1 MRAAFGKTAWRMAI
15 EFFFVQAVAS
25 SGGQSVVA
33 QEPANE
39 AEIRSQMATADK
51 LAGKM
56 PDRGAVLFF
65 LAAGHAQLGEF
76 HDSLAKLQEC
86 LALKEGFDP
95 QGEPSFAV
103 LKDSKEFPR
112 MIEQVHKDFPVVAQA
127 QLAFTTSEK
136 DLVPEGLAYDPAA
149 DTFYLGS
156 LHRRKIVKIPH
167 VGPLAGKTSDFVPG
181 DRYDL
186 LPILGIRMDPVD
198 GSIWCNSF
206 ADSGK
211 AALLHF
217 DKAGVLLGR
226 FSISDEARHGF
237 NDLVVLG
244 SGEIY
249 LTDSLADKVYRFE
262 RKAQAF
268 SSVEMNR
275 ELLYPDGIAVTDDEQ
290 YIYVADALGVIR
302 FDPKTQKA
310 ADVDPGPRNTLAG
323 IDGLYCQKDRL
334 IAIQNGIGSPRI
346 ALFQMAKDGLHVLK
360 TTVLE
365 NRTRFTVLPTTG
377 ALFGDDFYFIANSQI
392 DNLNGEHVLD
402 VTKLE
407 SVRIGKVHLP

>member
-1 MRAAFGKTAWRMAI
+1 MRAVRKTAWQVGF
-15 EFFFVQAVAS
+15 EFSFALAVAG
-25 SGGQSVVA
+25 SGSWSAVA

-39 AEIRSQMATADK
+39 LEIRSQMATAEK
-51 LAGKM
+51 LSGKI

-76 HDSLAKLQEC
+76 HASLAKLQEC
-86 LALKEGFDP
+86 VALKEGFDP

-103 LKDSKEFPR
+103 LKDSKEFPQLV
-112 MIEQVHKDFPVVAQA
+112 EQAHKDFPVVAQA

-156 LHRRKIVKIPH
+156 LHRRKIVRIPRA
-167 VGPLAGKTSDFVPG
+167 GPMAGKSNDFVPG

-186 LPILGIRMDPVD
+186 LPVLGIRMDPVD
-198 GSIWCNSF
+198 GTIWCNSF

-217 DKAGVLLGR
+217 DQAGALLGR
-226 FSISDEARHGF
+226 FRIQDEVKHGF

-244 SGEIY
+244 TGEVY
-249 LTDSLADKVYRFE
+249 VTDSLANRVYRFD
-262 RKAQAF
+262 RKTQAF
-268 SSVEMNR
+268 TSVGMNR
-275 ELLYPDGIAVTDDEQ
+275 ELLYPNGIAVTDNGQ
-290 YIYVADALGVIR
+290 YLYVADALGVMR
-302 FDPKTQKA
+302 FDPKTKEA
-310 ADVDPGPRNTLAG
+310 AEVDPGPRSTLAG
-323 IDGLYCQKDRL
+323 IDGLYWQRDRL

-346 ALFQMAKDGLHVLK
+346 ALFQIANDGLHVSK

-365 NRTRFTVLPTTG
+365 NRTKFTTLPTTG
-377 ALFGDDFYFIANSQI
+377 ALLGDDFYFIANSQI
-392 DNLNGEHVLD
+392 DNLNGARILD

-407 SVRIGKVHLP
+407 PVRIGKIHLP